1 MMRSMYDARNPTA
14 LARLMKNGIK
24 LRSFSKPILDACS
37 KAVTEVFDEEAQK
50 NPRFKKVFDQWRRFQ
65 RVQNQWYSVAELPIQ
80 SYLVS
85 RIR

>member
-37 KAVTEVFDEEAQK
+37 KAATEVFDEEAQK
-50 NPRFKKVFDQWRRFQ
+50 NP
-65 RVQNQWYSVAELPIQ
+65 
-80 SYLVS
+80 
-85 RIR
+85 